1 MNIYAD
7 RKFGWNWQ
15 QHIDNGYLGG
25 DDMKTAPGEDVF
37 APVAGLLTR
46 TLHSATITEA
56 DGWKTQALE
65 LASTAASRI
74 VKVGD
79 KIGTAGTKW
88 VHWHSLDPAKTRHP
102 ARFLNPPPAK
112 ENEDMPHLLKYIAST
127 PHKWIEADFLK
138 HEYTIIEP
146 GTFEYAVIENQV
158 NIRSRTDFDLIN
170 DPAWGQSFGNG
181 QYRNI
186 TKPDTPS
193 TATIDYAALAKAV
206 NDDAARRLAS

>member
-46 TLHSATITEA
+46 TLHSATITET

-112 ENEDMPHLLKYIAST
+112 ENNHMRHLLKYTSAT
-127 PHKWIEADFLK
+127 PDMWIEIDFLD
-138 HEYTIIEP
+138 HTYTLIAP
-146 GTFEYAVIENQV
+146 GSFEDAVV
-158 NIRSRTDFDLIN
+158 NN
-170 DPAWGQSFGNG
+170 DVAAGRRWDEIADPDWGQSFGNG

-193 TATIDYAALAKAV
+193 SANDDYAALAKAV